1 MYLFEIRWINLLSQW
16 ELSLEY
22 RQLDPGKEMSFS
34 SNHMSQLTFAIRMI
48 IRISTISSRQRRSF
62 HEIKSDEEANTLKK
76 NDYWNIDDC
85 IWKNQKI
92 SFDLS
97 QLNQLTF
104 LMRMII
110 ETLMIRSRKRKRFCL
125 DKIKW
130 SNLFFRWKSSLKYQ
144 AFYLKKLIS
153 SK

>member
-1 MYLFEIRWINLLSQW
+1 MNKLTFSMRVTSRI
-16 ELSLEY
+16 Y
-22 RQLDPGKEMSFS
+22 RQLDLEKKKISFS

-104 LMRMII
+104 LMRIII

-144 AFYLKKLIS
+144 PFYLQKLIS

>member
-1 MYLFEIRWINLLSQW
+1 MNKLTFSMRVTSRISAIRS
-16 ELSLEY
+16 
-22 RQLDPGKEMSFS
+22 GKKKISFS

-48 IRISTISSRQRRSF
+48 IGISTISSRQRRSF

-104 LMRMII
+104 LMRIII

-125 DKIKW
+125 DKIKRV
-130 SNLFFRWKSSLKYQ
+130 NLFFRWKSSLKYQ

>member
-1 MYLFEIRWINLLSQW
+1 MNKLTFSMRVTSRI
-16 ELSLEY
+16 Y
-22 RQLDPGKEMSFS
+22 RQLDLEKKKISFS

-125 DKIKW
+125 DKIKRI
-130 SNLFFRWKSSLKYQ
+130 NLFFRWKSSLKYQ